1 MVLLMSM
8 EYKLPNLNDARKRSK
23 SPVNRRDISIPEEL
37 KNLGTNKFYNIKTH
51 GCSANERDS
60 ETIAGILESIGFKK
74 IENESKADVVLI
86 NTCAI
91 RSGAENKVWGELGA
105 LKRYK
110 RDNPDMIIA
119 LCGCMAQEE
128 ATVKDILSKYP
139 QVDLI
144 FGTHNIDDLPR
155 LLNKAIVSRT
165 IEVNSFEGE
174 VVENLPSV
182 RVSKYRAQ
190 VNIMYGCDK
199 FCAYCIVPYT
209 RGKERSRLIEDVLA
223 EVKELKELGYKE
235 VSLLGQN
242 VNAYGKDLNAGYD
255 FATLLEEVAKIGI
268 PRIRFLT
275 SHPWD
280 FNDQMIQVMKKY
292 DNIMPYLHLP
302 LQAGSTN
309 VLKKMN
315 RRYTEESYKELFDK
329 IKENLPHYAITTDI
343 IVAFPTESEEDFQKT
358 LDMVDYCKY
367 DNAFTFIF
375 SPREGTPAY
384 SMENLIPE
392 EEKKE
397 RLHRLNEKVAYYA
410 NLNAKKYQDKIV
422 EVLVDGPSKKNPD
435 ILCGYTPEFKVVN
448 FKGNAKEG
456 DIVKVKITEAMSFSL
471 NGEQI

>member
-1 MVLLMSM
+1 MD
-8 EYKLPNLNDARKRSK
+8 YKLPDLNKARKRSK
-23 SPVNRRDISIPEEL
+23 DPVNRRDYTIPENL
-37 KNLGTNKFYNIKTH
+37 KHLGDDKTYVVRTH

-60 ETIAGILESIGFKK
+60 ETIAGILEMMGYKKSEENIG
-74 IENESKADVVLI
+74 DVVFI

-91 RSGAENKVWGELGA
+91 RSGAENKVWGELGE

-110 RDNPDMIIA
+110 KDNPDMIIGV
-119 LCGCMAQEE
+119 CGCMAQEE

-139 QVDLI
+139 QVDLV
-144 FGTHNIDDLPR
+144 FGTHNID
-155 LLNKAIVSRT
+155 AIPNLINRAYEKKT

-182 RVSKYRAQ
+182 RVSKYKAQ

-209 RGKERSRLIEDVLA
+209 RGKERSRFMEDVLDEVRSLKA
-223 EVKELKELGYKE
+223 EGYKE

-242 VNAYGKDLNAGYD
+242 VNAYGKDLKLGYD
-255 FATLLEEVAKIGI
+255 FSTLLEEVAKIGI
-268 PRIRFLT
+268 ERIRFLT

-280 FNDQMIQVMKKY
+280 FNDSMIMVMMKY
-292 DNIMPYLHLP
+292 PNIMPYIHLP
-302 LQAGSTN
+302 LQSGSTN

-343 IVAFPTESEEDFQKT
+343 IVAFPTETEEDFNRT
-358 LDMVDYCKY
+358 LAMVDYCKY

-384 SMENLIPE
+384 TMENTISE
-392 EEKKE
+392 EEKH
-397 RLHRLNEKVAYYA
+397 RRLNLLSEKVAYYA
-410 NLNAKKYQDKIV
+410 NINAKKYENKIV
-422 EVLVDGPSKKNPD
+422 EVLCDGPSKKNKD
-435 ILCGYTPEFKVVN
+435 ILSGYTPEYKVVN
-448 FKGNAKEG
+448 FKGSAKAG
-456 DIVKVKITEAMSFSL
+456 DIVKVKINEAMSFSL
-471 NGEQI
+471 NGEQVE